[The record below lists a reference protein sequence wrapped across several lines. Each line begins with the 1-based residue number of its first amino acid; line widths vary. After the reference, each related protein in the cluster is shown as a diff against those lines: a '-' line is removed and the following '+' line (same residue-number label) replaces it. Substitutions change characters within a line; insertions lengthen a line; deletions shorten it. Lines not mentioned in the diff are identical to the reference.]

1 MVCFKKNQNRRNS
14 MKKSVLVVALLFVLS
29 LFFAMSVSAGP
40 ALERIIKKKELVVG
54 TSGTQPPMTAVTKK
68 GEIMGF
74 DADIARAMAAAM
86 DVRVKFVTMPFAK
99 LLPALEAGQVDMV
112 LSGLTMTAARNKTVA
127 FVGPYYV
134 SGKGILA
141 KSDKFTALQNAKGL
155 NTPEVTIAALKNS
168 TSQKFAETLISK
180 AKLILTNTYDEAI
193 DLLLK
198 DKIDVVVADFPFCA
212 LTAYRYSD
220 KGLFAG
226 ASPLTFEPL
235 GIAMPEDTLLINWV
249 ENFMNLLQGSGQLKE
264 MTKKW
269 LSGGAWVDEL
279 P

>member
-1 MVCFKKNQNRRNS
+1 
-14 MKKSVLVVALLFVLS
+14 MKKTLVFFVLLS
-29 LFFAMSVSAGP
+29 ALFLTFAIDALAGP
-40 ALERIIKKKELVVG
+40 AMDRIMKRGELLVG

-68 GEIMGF
+68 GEIMGL

-86 DVRVKFVTMPFAK
+86 DVRVKFVTMPFVK

-112 LSGLTMTAARNKTVA
+112 LSGLTMTAARNRTVA

-141 KSDKFTALQNAKGL
+141 KSTKFTVLQNAKGL
-155 NTPEVTIAALKNS
+155 NAPEVTIAALKNS

-249 ENFMNLLQGSGQLKE
+249 ENFMNLMQGSGQLKE

-269 LSGGAWVDEL
+269 LSGGAWVNEL